1 MLLEKKR
8 HRYITDDA
16 EISPD
21 EKSSGEKNYDE
32 KEI

>member
-8 HRYITDDA
+8 HRHIIDDA

-21 EKSSGEKNYDE
+21 EKGSGEKNYDE
-32 KEI
+32 KKI